1 MVAAVSEI
9 RLPSTL
15 DLHNENLSE
24 TFKKWKRQIDI
35 FMLASG
41 STSKSKEEQ
50 KAIILYCAGAQ
61 MIEAAEHFVYS
72 DTEDENDPKVIL
84 QKMAEHCNPRK
95 NEVMETFRFFN
106 IQYKDNFESFL
117 VELRSKAD
125 SCNFENKDRMIRD
138 KIVFSVSGKLQEIL
152 LRETDLNMSKA
163 IKICQT
169 YEMSEK
175 QATEIRA
182 TSESEQRIL
191 STKNR
196 QYRNTNRAPKNKR
209 IPNAY
214 QECKFCGRRHKFGIS
229 FCPAYGKT
237 CHSCNGRNHFR
248 VKCRNASYVRQM
260 KKHDQNEETLEEGHQ
275 RVQNINNV
283 NSSRITA
290 LMEVNNYEVRFQIDS
305 AADVNTICE
314 KYVRKDQIRPTT
326 DNLVMWNKTKMK
338 PLGEAILKVKNPRND
353 EVAEMG

>member
-15 DLHNENLSE
+15 DLHDENLSE

-72 DTEDENDPKVIL
+72 DTEDENDPKVLL

-106 IQYKDNFESFL
+106 IQYKDNFDTFL

-196 QYRNTNRAPKNKR
+196 QYRNTNRASKNKR

-214 QECKFCGRRHKFGIS
+214 QECKFCGQRHNFGIS

-248 VKCRNASYVRQM
+248 TKCRNASYVRQM

-275 RVQNINNV
+275 RVQKINNV

-338 PLGEAILKVKNPRND
+338 PLGETILKVKNPRND